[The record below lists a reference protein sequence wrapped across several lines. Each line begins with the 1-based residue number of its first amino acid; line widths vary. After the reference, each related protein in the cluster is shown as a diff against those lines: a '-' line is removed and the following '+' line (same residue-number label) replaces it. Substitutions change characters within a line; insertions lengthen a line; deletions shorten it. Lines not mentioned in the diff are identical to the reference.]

1 MHSLIPRN
9 NELQKKRWTL
19 KHFNVCVLSL
29 GTQSILLLNV
39 KVPPY
44 VQEGT
49 KAKTGNSVL
58 AFKVRTLHFQESF
71 DLLGIM

>member
-1 MHSLIPRN
+1 MRSFIPRN

-19 KHFNVCVLSL
+19 KHFNVRVLSS

-49 KAKTGNSVL
+49 KAKIICMYEIELDGL
-58 AFKVRTLHFQESF
+58 YR
-71 DLLGIM
+71 